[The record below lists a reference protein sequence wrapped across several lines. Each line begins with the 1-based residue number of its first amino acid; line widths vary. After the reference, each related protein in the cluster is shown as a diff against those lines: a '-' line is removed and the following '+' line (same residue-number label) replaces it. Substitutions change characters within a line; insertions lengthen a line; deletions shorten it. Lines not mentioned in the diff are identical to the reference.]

1 MKDFIVSLFK
11 KYKELLRYL
20 ITGCTATLLNFIVY
34 MLCSFIMGDA
44 LYLVSNV
51 IAWILSTT
59 FGFFTYK
66 LWVFDSKDMHAK
78 KLLIEGMEF
87 YTARIITLL
96 LESVGL
102 WLLIDIVLMKNI
114 SFHFIIDITGEMIA
128 KFIMLVITTVL
139 NYIFSKFF
147 IFTKKSGGKDQ

>member
-1 MKDFIVSLFK
+1 MKDFIVSFFK
-11 KYKELLRYL
+11 KYKELLKYFV
-20 ITGCTATLLNFIVY
+20 TGCSATLLNLVIY
-34 MLCSFIMGDA
+34 MLCSWIMGDA

-51 IAWILSTT
+51 VAWIISTT

-66 LWVFDSKDMHAK
+66 LWVFDSKDMHAR
-78 KLLIEGMEF
+78 KLITEGLEF
-87 YTARIITLL
+87 YAARVITLL

-102 WLLIDIVLMKNI
+102 WLLIDILMMKSI

-147 IFTKKSGGKDQ
+147 IFTKNTRGKDQ